1 VRGNAK
7 RAYDGIEAMLAAV
20 YDWQDKADQLVT
32 TGDDEADV
40 IATHDSRGRLI
51 ELWVKPGLQRQLT
64 LGELEDRINEAVS
77 DNASRAHAALNEI
90 SDEFLAA
97 GAGLEERFPHPV
109 ADQLGGSYREAAKG
123 AASGEGDDTESGQ
136 AR

>member
-1 VRGNAK
+1 VKGDAK

-20 YDWQDKADQLVT
+20 YEWQDKADQLVT

-51 ELWVKPGLQRQLT
+51 ELWVKPGLQRQLS
-64 LGELEDRINEAVS
+64 LRELEDRINEAVI
-77 DNASRAHAALNEI
+77 DNASRAHAALNKI

-97 GAGLEERFPHPV
+97 VAALEKSFPHPV
-109 ADQLGGSYREAAKG
+109 ADELGGTYHDAA
-123 AASGEGDDTESGQ
+123 DDTIDEPNDVE
-136 AR
+136 ARRAR

>member
-1 VRGNAK
+1 VKGNAK

-20 YDWQDKADQLVT
+20 FDWQDKADRLVT
-32 TGDDEADV
+32 TGDDDSDV

-51 ELWVKPGLQRQLT
+51 ELWVKPGLQRQLS

-77 DNASRAHAALNEI
+77 DNAGRAHAALNKI
-90 SDEFLAA
+90 SDEFLATVA
-97 GAGLEERFPHPV
+97 ELEERFPHPV
-109 ADQLGGSYREAAKG
+109 ADELGGTYRNATGG
-123 AASGEGDDTESGQ
+123 ATGSERRNTDSRD